1 MIDLRGSRF
10 TDIMPENLAS
20 QLETQAFA
28 YAVGC
33 QVEKLT
39 EYAERVHIYAVVDAI
54 PEHILDVLAVE
65 LRTPAYKQDFSIDV
79 KRALVKGTLP
89 FYARMGTPA
98 ACNYIIEAISEGG
111 NIEEWFDYGGEPHHF
126 RVHVT
131 RDHSVVSIEEFEEF
145 IRTIFF
151 VKRLSSWLDEIIVT
165 IHFPPSTLH
174 VGGGMGAQVQIGVP
188 LEPDIYSFQNTLHAG
203 GSLASEMSLPVPE
216 DTTQPSTTTILR
228 TGGVCTIISNLSGE
242 D

>member
-1 MIDLRGSRF
+1 MINLRGSRF
-10 TDIMPENLAS
+10 TDIMPQNLAS

-28 YAVGC
+28 YAVGR

-39 EYAERVHIYAVVDAI
+39 KCAERVRIYAVVDAI

-65 LRTPAYKQDFSIDV
+65 LRTPAYNQSFSIEV
-79 KRALVKGTLP
+79 KRALVKGTLS

-98 ACNYIIEAISEGG
+98 ACDYIIDTISEGG
-111 NIEEWFDYGGEPHHF
+111 SIEEWFDYGGKPHHF

-131 RDHSVVSIEEFEEF
+131 RDRSVVSLEEFEEF
-145 IRTIFF
+145 IRTISF
-151 VKRLSSWLDEIIVT
+151 VKRLSSWLDEIVIT
-165 IHFPPSTLH
+165 IHFPPSSLHIGGGVGAQVQMGVPLESDVYSFQDTLH
-174 VGGGMGAQVQIGVP
+174 VGG
-188 LEPDIYSFQNTLHAG
+188 YF
-203 GSLASEMSLPVPE
+203 ASETLLPVPE
-216 DTTQPSTTTILR
+216 DTIQSPATTILR